1 MSEQR
6 ERPDDRP
13 LDLSGAGFSGQR
25 CPFCHDAVDAQGE
38 VWTAC
43 QGCLARH
50 HEACWSEN
58 GRCGSCGSAA
68 SLVPRAPQAAS
79 TPAPQTGPSRPRAAG
94 VVAAALVGAL
104 GAVLL
109 PGVASENTA
118 LLVILAGGPAAT
130 IAMAR
135 LGRTAFWASGL
146 PFLIHLATALL
157 FLLSPHGKEEG
168 AALLAVMGLVN
179 AIVGRVAL
187 SWPGEDS
194 EPPAFP
200 TRSRPQPSKGPPLP
214 KGADPK
220 AD

>member
-6 ERPDDRP
+6 ARPDERPI
-13 LDLSGAGFSGQR
+13 DLSGAGFSGQR

-38 VWTAC
+38 AWTAC

-68 SLVPRAPQAAS
+68 SLVPRTQATA
-79 TPAPQTGPSRPRAAG
+79 PAPEPVPARPRAAG
-94 VVAAALVGAL
+94 IVAATLVGAL

-109 PGVASENTA
+109 PGMATENMA

-135 LGRTAFWASGL
+135 LGRTAWWASGL
-146 PFLIHLATALL
+146 PFLIHAAVALV
-157 FLLSPHGKEEG
+157 FLLSPHGKEAG
-168 AALLAVMGLVN
+168 AALLALMGLVN

-187 SWPGEDS
+187 AWPGEDD
-194 EPPAFP
+194 EAPAFP
-200 TRSRPQPSKGPPLP
+200 RPPRPAAT

-220 AD
+220 AEGDQER